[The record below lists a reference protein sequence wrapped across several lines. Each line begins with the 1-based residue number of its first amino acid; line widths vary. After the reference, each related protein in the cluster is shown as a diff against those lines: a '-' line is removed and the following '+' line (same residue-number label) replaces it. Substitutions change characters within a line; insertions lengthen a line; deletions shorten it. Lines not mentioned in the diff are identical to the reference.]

1 MNNMKKRMTVKS
13 LLLVPALAA
22 VLVLTGCTSTG
33 NSGAPATATA
43 SHLTQILKSKTIRI
57 AVSAETAPW
66 GSLNASGEYEGF
78 DIDMAKALGESLGA
92 KVEFVSA
99 TNESR
104 IPLLQTA
111 KADAVVASFSAT
123 DARAQTVD
131 FSIPYASTATVFAV
145 PKDSPIKSYA
155 DLAGKSIS
163 STRGS
168 GGEKLL
174 QSQFPGSKAVLFASF
189 ADSVQALKSRK
200 VDAFVELSSIIGPL
214 VATDSSFR
222 ILDGPAL
229 VPTLTSIGIRQ
240 GDQQWL
246 NYLNTFIRNYTNSGA
261 DEAAYEKW
269 FHTTM
274 PASLK

>member
-1 MNNMKKRMTVKS
+1 MNNMKKRMTGKS
-13 LLLVPALAA
+13 LLVPALAA
-22 VLVLTGCTSTG
+22 VLILTGCTSTG
-33 NSGAPATATA
+33 NSGAPATA

-57 AVSAETAPW
+57 AVSSETAPW
-66 GSLNASGEYEGF
+66 GSLNASGEYQGF
-78 DIDMAKALGESLGA
+78 DIDMAKALGDSLGA
-92 KVEFVSA
+92 KVEFVNT

-123 DARAQTVD
+123 NARAQMID

-168 GGEKLL
+168 GGEALL
-174 QSQFPGSKAVLFASF
+174 KSQFPGSTAVLFASF

-214 VATDSSFR
+214 VATDSSLR

-229 VPTLTSIGIRQ
+229 VPTLTSIGISQ

-261 DEAAYEKW
+261 DEAAYDKW